1 MTREV
6 GACQEMVDVTASAI
20 MMTDSYLTTA
30 TMMIDP
36 LDFEKKICFVF
47 FFVFFLYYVTSELDA
62 LMEPYKEKE
71 LHIKYFL

>member
-6 GACQEMVDVTASAI
+6 GACQEMVDVTASVI

-36 LDFEKKICFVF
+36 LDIWKKICL

-62 LMEPYKEKE
+62 LMEP
-71 LHIKYFL
+71 